1 MVNTSRRGN
10 KKEIGPTTFNS
21 AGHANIHWSK
31 GSGGAEKWH
40 DEMVT
45 GKSRRPFTYVR
56 QSVRKKKEGKKR
68 TTIEEYRG
76 VDPKIQD
83 ASRDEN
89 CGKWGDTDSKKSS
102 SVEEASVYG
111 DNLAP

>member
-1 MVNTSRRGN
+1 MARRDGDWKEPKTVHICSAKR
-10 KKEIGPTTFNS
+10 KK
-21 AGHANIHWSK
+21 
-31 GSGGAEKWH
+31 
-40 DEMVT
+40 
-45 GKSRRPFTYVR
+45 
-56 QSVRKKKEGKKR
+56 KKKEGKKR

-89 CGKWGDTDSKKSS
+89 CGEWGDTDSKKSS